1 MAKKYLDD
9 IGLAHLWEKI
19 KSFVIK
25 ENTKIPFGQVDSTST
40 DTVFTATIPE
50 ITELA
55 DGVCVYLRNGV
66 VTSASGWTLNINGL
80 GAKPVYS
87 TLSASSR
94 TTTIFNVNYTMLFVY
109 NSSRVSGG
117 CWDIFY
123 GYDSNTNTIGYQLR
137 TNSMSL
143 PVSGATYR
151 YRLLFTSAD
160 GTEFV
165 PANTSTSTNATASRT
180 VNQTPIDPFG
190 EIAYYGYTSAISSGS
205 RIGATYLWRQYAI
218 TLGYSFNR
226 TGAALTLTSWK
237 PVYIKCTPQSDGSAI
252 MDADTPY
259 VQSLPSTEDGKIYI
273 YLGVAYSA
281 TQIELVYHHP
291 VYYYKD
297 GAIRLWTNSASGTET
312 DPVFVAS
319 PAHGITSNDISNWN
333 GKSDFSGSYNDLT
346 NKPTIPSKTSDL
358 TNDSGFITGYTESDP
373 TVPAWAKAS
382 TKPSY
387 NASEVGALATTGGN
401 VTGDITLKSD
411 AGTNSKS
418 IIFQRGELNDNYN
431 DWQIQDRGGFLY
443 FDQRGQGSTA
453 FANQVCFNTTGNV
466 QATTFNNYSLAGA
479 CAKAVDT
486 SISAGSTSTNLPTSQ
501 AVASL
506 VGNIRELP
514 AVTSS
519 DNGKV
524 LRVVSG
530 AWSAESLP
538 SASGVSF

>member
-9 IGLAHLWEKI
+9 IGLAHLWDKI

-25 ENTKIPFGQVDSTST
+25 ENTKIPFGQVDNTST

-160 GTEFV
+160 GTKYV

-190 EIAYYGYTSAISSGS
+190 EIAYYGYTTAISSGS

-218 TLGYSFNR
+218 SLGYSFNR

-237 PVYIKCTPQSDGSAI
+237 PVYIKCTPQNDGSAI

-259 VQSLPSTEDGKIYI
+259 VQALPSTEDGKIYI

-281 TQIELVYHHP
+281 TNIELVTHHP

-297 GAIRLWTNSASGTET
+297 GAIRLWTNSAS
-312 DPVFVAS
+312 S
-319 PAHGITSNDISNWN
+319 
-333 GKSDFSGSYNDLT
+333 FSGSYNDLT
-346 NKPTIPSKTSDL
+346 DKPTIPSKTSDL
-358 TNDSGFITGYTESDP
+358 TNDSGFITGYTETDPVFTASPAHQITTADISNWNGKSDFSGSYNDLTDKP
-373 TVPAWAKAS
+373 TI
-382 TKPSY
+382 PSY
-387 NASEVGALATTGGN
+387 SNAT
-401 VTGDITLKSD
+401 
-411 AGTNSKS
+411 
-418 IIFQRGELNDNYN
+418 Q
-431 DWQIQDRGGFLY
+431 
-443 FDQRGQGSTA
+443 
-453 FANQVCFNTTGNV
+453 
-466 QATTFNNYSLAGA
+466 
-479 CAKAVDT
+479 
-486 SISAGSTSTNLPTSQ
+486 SQ
-501 AVASL
+501 AGL
-506 VGNIRELP
+506 M
-514 AVTSS
+514 
-519 DNGKV
+519 
-524 LRVVSG
+524 
-530 AWSAESLP
+530 
-538 SASGVSF
+538 SASDKQKLDALLVITQDAQTGVVTIGTGASQNSSGVVTI